1 MDAKEVYEVM
11 RAYENFL
18 SAFENVF
25 NYDWE
30 MTKGCISDPCFISE

>member
-11 RAYENFL
+11 RAYENLL

-25 NYDWE
+25 HYDWE

>member
-11 RAYENFL
+11 KAYENFL

-25 NYDWE
+25 HYDWE
-30 MTKGCISDPCFISE
+30 MTRA

>member
-25 NYDWE
+25 HYDW
-30 MTKGCISDPCFISE
+30 K